1 MRKFIILFTTLCIAS
16 ITFLDSKFFSPK
28 EYNWKNI
35 DVAAQEALTLAE
47 NGKNDKM
54 LLVLDDIE
62 TQTKSSIEIDNN
74 TKRLFSI
81 LINDVKT
88 NTITSNDNLYTSV
101 LKVRLLSDALY
112 SNYDPLWLQYETHL
126 EESVSELISLYEA
139 NDEVNYDITLNN
151 FLNKYENIY
160 ASLLVDVDQDDLVR
174 VDAKVNYLDFYRK
187 SKDTNTMYET
197 QLYSL
202 QSDLDILFKNAKK
215 DDSDPTFLWI
225 LFTTGGIIISTL
237 TYVGWRK
244 YRGEKEDKYK
254 VKQSS
259 EE

>member
-1 MRKFIILFTTLCIAS
+1 ME
-16 ITFLDSKFFSPK
+16 SKFFSPN

-35 DVAAQEALTLAE
+35 DVASEEALSLAE
-47 NGKNDKM
+47 NGKNEKM

-62 TQTKSSIEIDNN
+62 KQTKSSNDIDNN

-88 NTITSNDNLYTSV
+88 NSNSTSKNPNLYTSV

-126 EESVSELISLYEA
+126 QESVSELISLYEA
-139 NDEVNYDITLNN
+139 NDYVNYEIMLND

-160 ASLLVDVDQDDLVR
+160 ASLLVDVEQNDLVR

-202 QSDLDILFKNAKK
+202 QNDLDILFNNAKK
-215 DDSDPTFLWI
+215 DDSDPSFLWI

-244 YRGEKEDKYK
+244 YRGEKEDNYK